1 MIPFIQCT
9 GWARGRNRHEVV
21 SGEMGSTGC
30 LTYGG
35 GVPFC
40 SDGNVHNFGCDGCTI
55 LWIYKKYPTIRDSV
69 DELHGI

>member
-55 LWIYKKYPTIRDSV
+55 L
-69 DELHGI
+69 